1 MGQRSASPIWWV
13 LLGVCVV
20 GVLGL
25 GLWLMPRVRA
35 ATTYV
40 PPTQT
45 PVPPTAVPTSAPPT
59 PRPTETPSPTSPP
72 PLPTSSLGV
81 APDFTLPDGVGTM
94 MTLSDQLGEGPVVL
108 TFFQRVGG

>member
-1 MGQRSASPIWWV
+1 MGQRSASPFWWV
-13 LLGVCVV
+13 LFGVCVV

-25 GLWLMPRVRA
+25 GLWLMPRLRA

-59 PRPTETPSPTSPP
+59 ETASPTSPVP
-72 PLPTSSLGV
+72 MMPTSSLGF
-81 APDFTLPDGVGTM
+81 APDFTLPSGVGTVI
-94 MTLSDQLGEGPVVL
+94 TLSDQLGEGPIVL